1 MSKSEEYWRGHRDGQ
16 EAAKQWLGSY
26 VVVFD
31 DDASIEERKDVA
43 NLLER
48 GVRGVAKVLPVGESH
63 YNLKQWCELAEALGV
78 TDTSDDHAHECALR
92 NAQGAAASLRD
103 ANALYEAFFAVAT
116 PEQQRAAVVALDA
129 ARKANADV
137 KKSADDA

>member
-16 EAAKQWLGSY
+16 EAAKLWVGSY

-43 NLLER
+43 SLLER
-48 GVRGVAKVLPVGESH
+48 GIRGVVKVLPVAESH
-63 YNLKQWCELAEALGV
+63 YGLKQWCELAEALGV

-92 NAQGAAASLRD
+92 NAQSAAASLRD

-129 ARKANADV
+129 ARKANADA
-137 KKSADDA
+137 KKSAADA